1 MIVCEQ
7 TRLRA
12 VVLVGCFIKDS
23 LGSLAFSVH
32 QKSAFITGS
41 IDPDWHRIQCFALL
55 HRSEVM
61 ILTRCALFFAF
72 S

>member
-12 VVLVGCFIKDS
+12 FVLVGCLIKVS

-32 QKSAFITGS
+32 QKSTYITASRTQVSSELDAAWFFIT
-41 IDPDWHRIQCFALL
+41 
-55 HRSEVM
+55 VK
-61 ILTRCALFFAF
+61 
-72 S
+72 